1 MEIFSEIAEISVLVV
16 CGNVGKFFCV
26 MKSGV
31 YAKRAC
37 GCVAASCALPSC
49 FACSPESGEGIG
61 VEAFATKP

>member
-1 MEIFSEIAEISVLVV
+1 M
-16 CGNVGKFFCV
+16 GKFEKFTEIRILVFAANLGKFSCV
-26 MKSGV
+26 MKSSV
-31 YAKRAC
+31 YAKRAY